1 MGEFEGKVV
10 FITGGTSGIGRGTAI
25 EFGKKNA
32 RVAIIGRREKEGFDT
47 VKDIQAVG
55 GEGLFIKSD
64 VSSLEDVRKAVKQ
77 TIDQLGP
84 IEIAFNNAGI
94 EEEPVPFLEQEISVF
109 DKIMAI
115 NVRGMWAC
123 LQEEIRHMMQHGR
136 GGSIINNSSVA
147 GLLGG
152 AGMSGYCASKHAVIG
167 MTKALSAEFAKHKI
181 RVNAV
186 APGPIQ
192 TEMFDRFVNARPQV
206 RDYIEAS
213 LPIGRVGTTE
223 EVASCVLWL
232 ASPTATYVT
241 GQTIAID
248 GGMVYT

>member
-32 RVAIIGRREKEGFDT
+32 RVAITGRREKEGFDT

-152 AGMSGYCASKHAVIG
+152 AGMSGYCAS
-167 MTKALSAEFAKHKI
+167 
-181 RVNAV
+181 
-186 APGPIQ
+186 
-192 TEMFDRFVNARPQV
+192 
-206 RDYIEAS
+206 
-213 LPIGRVGTTE
+213 
-223 EVASCVLWL
+223 
-232 ASPTATYVT
+232 
-241 GQTIAID
+241 
-248 GGMVYT
+248 